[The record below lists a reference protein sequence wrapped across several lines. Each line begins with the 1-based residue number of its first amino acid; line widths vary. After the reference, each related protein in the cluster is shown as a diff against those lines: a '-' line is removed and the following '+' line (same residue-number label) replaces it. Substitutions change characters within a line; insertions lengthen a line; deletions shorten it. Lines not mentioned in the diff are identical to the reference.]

1 MARNC
6 IADMPEDIKRKVVDH
21 AHIASTSV
29 NDELFAF
36 AFDEAYD
43 DPFCESV
50 TYGSGKRGKRKRRRE
65 EFAW

>member
-1 MARNC
+1 MVRNC
-6 IADMPEDIKRKVVDH
+6 IADMPEDIKWKIIDH

-29 NDELFAF
+29 DDEMFVF
-36 AFDEAYD
+36 TFDEAYD

-50 TYGSGKRGKRKRRRE
+50 TYGSGKRGKRKWRRE

>member
-1 MARNC
+1 MRNC
-6 IADMPEDIKRKVVDH
+6 IADMPKGIKWKIVDH

-29 NDELFAF
+29 DDELFAF
-36 AFDEAYD
+36 TFDEAYD

-50 TYGSGKRGKRKRRRE
+50 MYGSGKRGKRKRRRE